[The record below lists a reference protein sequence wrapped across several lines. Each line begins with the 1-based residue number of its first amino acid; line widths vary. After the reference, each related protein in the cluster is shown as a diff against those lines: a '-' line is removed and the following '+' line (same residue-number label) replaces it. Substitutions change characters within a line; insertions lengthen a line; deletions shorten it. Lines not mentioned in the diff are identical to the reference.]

1 MALLTGTAR
10 GTIPVRAAHRFTM
23 DLLAAG
29 GEFNDRIA
37 QELQGRISVAE
48 LSGRRRIDVEAAILE
63 ALAELVPSGSELDS
77 SIDHMVDLVID
88 VR

>member
-1 MALLTGTAR
+1 
-10 GTIPVRAAHRFTM
+10 M

-29 GEFNDRIA
+29 GDFNDRIA

-48 LSGRRRIDVEAAILE
+48 LSGKRRIDVEAAIVQ
-63 ALAELVPSGSELDS
+63 ALAQLVPNDTPLES

>member
-1 MALLTGTAR
+1 
-10 GTIPVRAAHRFTM
+10 M

-29 GEFNDRIA
+29 GDFNDRIA

-48 LSGRRRIDVEAAILE
+48 LSGRRRIDVEAAIVQ
-63 ALAELVPSGSELDS
+63 ALAELAPAGPELSS